1 MGTSLPERGRPARIF
16 FVPCAMRRDAC
27 APALQYRFGA
37 DAQSLDRGAAEQD
50 GADRAVLRRR
60 LPGLQPVL
68 DPVGV
73 ADEAQLVH
81 ELVWYRCDGL
91 RPATAEEGV
100 LDLRRRILVAVAL
113 GEVVVEI
120 LGPRAHAA
128 DVQREFRLDRVAAGL
143 EVVARSEEHTSEL
156 QSLMRISYAVF

>member
-50 GADRAVLRRR
+50 GADPAVLRRR
-60 LPGLQPVL
+60 LPGLQPGP

-73 ADEAQLVH
+73 AEEAQPVH
-81 ELVWYRCDGL
+81 EPFRSRCDAP
-91 RPATAEEGV
+91 RPPPPQEAP
-100 LDLRRRILVAVAL
+100 LDLLPPPPSPL
-113 GEVVVEI
+113 
-120 LGPRAHAA
+120 L
-128 DVQREFRLDRVAAGL
+128 FRPV
-143 EVVARSEEHTSEL
+143 
-156 QSLMRISYAVF
+156 